1 MFEKMS
7 EIDIGGK
14 SNTSRCKMFCI
25 IACSRCDKILKSIWP
40 LEKSLELSSISDVDG
55 ISSWVCFRSCVG
67 TKTFIIYSQLKDIKK
82 IEENFSWFSSR
93 VTFKC
98 I

>member
-1 MFEKMS
+1 MSILGFMIIRILFLVKKNQKNVWKMS

-55 ISSWVCFRSCVG
+55 ISS
-67 TKTFIIYSQLKDIKK
+67 
-82 IEENFSWFSSR
+82 
-93 VTFKC
+93 
-98 I
+98 